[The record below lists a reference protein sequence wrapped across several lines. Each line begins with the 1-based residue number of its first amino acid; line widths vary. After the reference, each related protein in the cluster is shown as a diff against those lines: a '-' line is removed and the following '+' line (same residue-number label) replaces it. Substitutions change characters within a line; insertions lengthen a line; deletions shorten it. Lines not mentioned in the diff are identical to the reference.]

1 MNIFDSL
8 RSYAASWS
16 VKSERAFDAQE
27 INLVKDTEVVPS
39 DYGNSVCFTMV
50 NGVKKFIPLDRDST
64 LSVGDR
70 VDLTKAK
77 LITLGREGNS
87 DIIRVKI

>member
-16 VKSERAFDAQE
+16 VKSERAFDALE
-27 INLVKDTEVVPS
+27 ISLVKEAKVVPS
-39 DYGNSVCFTMV
+39 EYGNSVCFSLVT
-50 NGVKKFIPLDRDST
+50 GVQKYIPLDRDST

-70 VDLTKAK
+70 VDLTKA
-77 LITLGREGNS
+77 TLVILEREGS
-87 DIIRVKI
+87 PDIKRVRI